1 MAGDDVG
8 GSSLQLQLAVAGIV
22 VLVTALIG
30 MFMVLMRTTSE
41 EEGKEKKD
49 KPSKKEASGQARKR
63 GALDRMQRGA
73 AAGSAQAAAPTTADE
88 EDDDEEDEDDDDGT
102 GRGGK
107 RNAKKQ
113 EKKAEKKA
121 QQQAQRQ
128 MRQEQENSKADKQ
141 GKYKQKQAEKD
152 AERARQEEEERR
164 EAEEKARREKED
176 FDKWKVSFAVEAEG
190 DETAAD
196 LGDSSVER
204 FIEHIEMRKVVH
216 LEDVASSFQ
225 MRTAAVIN
233 RIKELEK
240 LGRLSGIFDDRG
252 KYVYVSSEEMQNV
265 AEWLQK
271 KGRISRT
278 DLVAACNRMIRLE
291 PTAENEAKLREEA
304 LSAVEGAGED
314 EVAEAATTA

>member
-1 MAGDDVG
+1 MEDRIC
-8 GSSLQLQLAVAGIV
+8 SCSW
-22 VLVTALIG
+22 LVTAIVG
-30 MFMVLMRTTSE
+30 MFMVLMRTTNE
-41 EEGKEKKD
+41 EEAKEKKD
-49 KPSKKEASGQARKR
+49 KPSKKEAGAQSRRR

-73 AAGSAQAAAPTTADE
+73 AAGSTQASAAATADA
-88 EDDDEEDEDDDDGT
+88 EDDEDDEDDDDGT

-107 RNAKKQ
+107 KSAKKQ

-128 MRQEQENSKADKQ
+128 MRQEQETTKADKQ
-141 GKYKQKQAEKD
+141 SKYKQKQAEKD
-152 AERARQEEEERR
+152 AERARQEEDERR
-164 EAEEKARREKED
+164 AAEEKARKEQED

-190 DETAAD
+190 EETAAD

-204 FIEHIEMRKVVH
+204 FIEYIQMRKVVH
-216 LEDVASSFQ
+216 LEDVASRFQ

-240 LGRLSGIFDDRG
+240 LGRLGGIFDDRG
-252 KYVYVSSEEMQNV
+252 KYVYVTSEEMQNV

-304 LSAVEGAGED
+304 LSTVEGAGED
-314 EVAEAATTA
+314 EAAEAATTA